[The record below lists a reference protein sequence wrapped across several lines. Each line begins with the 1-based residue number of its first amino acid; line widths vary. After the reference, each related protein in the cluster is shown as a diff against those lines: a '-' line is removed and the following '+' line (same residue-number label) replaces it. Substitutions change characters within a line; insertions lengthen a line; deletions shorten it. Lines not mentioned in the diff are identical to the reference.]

1 MAGAAP
7 QPRGGAI
14 TPVHITLIIFIAVA
28 LLTSVLAFYLYLQ
41 SDEKVRAAEEARSQL
56 DRARPRQLSDEMEPY
71 WSQARAGN
79 SMADLMM
86 GSIKLLAKDVTGVE
100 KENVSAVLQKRDQ
113 LIAEIIDAGQ
123 VPQPEVLRGAPLL
136 EVIRLLNTW
145 YMAEHEQSETNRRNA
160 ERARTDLQEATRM
173 REGDQQR
180 FNEAIAGLQK
190 DLEKVRSDFNA
201 YKEKTDDQVKEYE
214 AKYGELQDETSEAI
228 RDRETEI
235 RKRDERVQDLQ
246 SRIGKLE
253 EIIAKLKPTLDPLQL
268 ASEADGR
275 VLSTVIGENVCYID
289 LGSDQG
295 LELGMT
301 FAVYSP
307 GKPIPAD
314 GLGKADIE
322 VIGLDTRVGECRIT
336 RSTPGDPVVAGDLVR
351 NPVFSKQRAMR
362 FLVTGRFDLDYDG
375 DFDPDGQQRVEALIR
390 KMGGVVVDHL
400 DEQTDY
406 VVLGSPPIRP
416 ADRLP
421 PEAND
426 VVRKQFEENVRQYEA
441 YEALKDEARA
451 LTIPMLTQA
460 QFLHL
465 VGYSESKQIP
475 Q

>member
-41 SDEKVRAAEEARSQL
+41 SDEQAQVVAQARDQLARAKPTQVSGA
-56 DRARPRQLSDEMEPY
+56 MEPY
-71 WSQARAGN
+71 WSQARAGE
-79 SMADLMM
+79 SMAELMM
-86 GSIKLLAKDVTGVE
+86 RDIKLVAGGVTGANE
-100 KENVSAVLQKRDQ
+100 DNVSAVLQKRDQ
-113 LIAEIIDAGQ
+113 LVAEIIDAGQ
-123 VPQPEVLRGAPLL
+123 VPQPEVLRDAPLL

-145 YMAEHEQSETNRRNA
+145 YVTEHEQKETNRRNA
-160 ERARTDLQEATRM
+160 ERARSDLQEATQM
-173 REGDQQR
+173 READQQG
-180 FNEAIAGLQK
+180 FNEAIARLQT
-190 DLEKVRSDFNA
+190 DLDKVRSDFDA
-201 YKEKTDDQVKEYE
+201 YKEQADAQVREYE
-214 AKYGELQDETSEAI
+214 AKYTELQDETSEAI

-235 RKRDERVQDLQ
+235 RKRDERLEDLQ
-246 SRIGKLE
+246 SRIAKLE
-253 EIIAKLKPTLDPLQL
+253 EIIAKLKPTLDPLQV

-275 VLSTVIGENVCYID
+275 VLSTVIGEKVCYVD

-301 FAVYSP
+301 FAVYAP
-307 GKPIPAD
+307 GKPIPPD

-322 VIGLDTRVGECRIT
+322 VIGLDTRVGECRII
-336 RSTPGDPVVAGDLVR
+336 RSTPGDPVVAGDVVR

-362 FLVTGRFDLDYDG
+362 FLVSGRFDLDYDG
-375 DFDPDGQQRVEALIR
+375 NYDPNGLQRVEALIR
-390 KMGGVVVDHL
+390 KMGGEVVDRL

-416 ADRLP
+416 SDRLP
-421 PEAND
+421 PEANE
-426 VVRKQFEENVRQYEA
+426 VVRKQFEQNLRRYED
-441 YEALKDEARA
+441 YEEMKDEARA

-465 VGYSESKQIP
+465 VGYSESKQMS